1 MVGRFRRKNAVR
13 RILTTD
19 SGNFSGKIPEKKRKK
34 KGTKK
39 EQKRNKKV
47 ESCVI
52 ILSSKVVICF
62 GQPEGAVS

>member
-19 SGNFSGKIPEKKRKK
+19 SGNFPGKIPEKKRKK
-34 KGTKK
+34 R
-39 EQKRNKKV
+39 EQKRNKKE

>member
-1 MVGRFRRKNAVR
+1 MVGIFREKKADR

-39 EQKRNKKV
+39 KNHV
-47 ESCVI
+47 
-52 ILSSKVVICF
+52 L
-62 GQPEGAVS
+62 